1 MLPKKPSASQ
11 WQQELSQAFTSLEE
25 ICQVLNLPSLSLDDK
40 KLAQKAAQDFKL
52 LVPRHF
58 VSLMQPNNPNDPLLL
73 QVLPQSAEMQQV
85 AGFTSDPLG
94 EAAANPLAGVIHKYK
109 NRLLLTASGA
119 CAVNCR
125 YCFRRHFPYQDNSL
139 SRKEFTKVLD
149 YIKSQP
155 AINEVIFSG
164 GDPLV
169 TSDARLAFFMQELA
183 QLEQLTRVRI
193 HTRLPVVLP
202 SRLTEELSQL
212 LTTSRLKTVLVLH
225 INHPQ
230 EISLPLAEG
239 LKKLHQQGVL
249 LLNQSV
255 LLKGVNNQAKL
266 LAELSEALFNI
277 NVLPYYLHTL
287 DKVAGAAHFAL
298 SIEEAQKIYAEL
310 LTLSSGFL
318 VPKLVTEEAGK
329 LSKTPL
335 NPSLINPLVNPC

>member
-155 AINEVIFSG
+155 AIN
-164 GDPLV
+164 
-169 TSDARLAFFMQELA
+169 
-183 QLEQLTRVRI
+183 
-193 HTRLPVVLP
+193 
-202 SRLTEELSQL
+202 
-212 LTTSRLKTVLVLH
+212 
-225 INHPQ
+225 
-230 EISLPLAEG
+230 
-239 LKKLHQQGVL
+239 
-249 LLNQSV
+249 
-255 LLKGVNNQAKL
+255 
-266 LAELSEALFNI
+266 
-277 NVLPYYLHTL
+277 
-287 DKVAGAAHFAL
+287 
-298 SIEEAQKIYAEL
+298 
-310 LTLSSGFL
+310 
-318 VPKLVTEEAGK
+318 
-329 LSKTPL
+329 
-335 NPSLINPLVNPC
+335 